1 MRINIKQVF
10 GMNSSVAF
18 TGDRPRHVTFIGWGA
33 TAVVFAAI
41 GAILL
46 VAAHAATGSNSTI
59 PISLAS
65 VPPQGNAK
73 TVSDS
78 GAIGG
83 SAIEFGSGSTSSGG
97 GSGSGGSSNSGFITA
112 SGVNLMQNG
121 KVYKSVSF
129 NFSPVGSCWSS
140 NWTTAQ
146 MDQFFAAIPSNSIA
160 RFFAPPGGTDS
171 ASFVQSIVK
180 EADKYNV
187 HLLISLAVADVYGQC
202 DAADSDSTPTGKTA
216 AYYTNAVKSG
226 SPYANWVKSVVTPLA
241 NDPGVAMWEIINEP
255 WHNQNSPLSSV
266 GGASGAA
273 TYTNAAAKLIRDAE
287 TAGAGS
293 PKQLI
298 TLGPAD
304 IGETGGVSGMEQ
316 IFKNID
322 VVDDHD
328 YSGDQ
333 GGPTAY
339 DNSEFPSLQQIAK
352 VLNKPYMVDE
362 TGVEAGSN
370 CNPSKLQGDWE
381 TSNSNTGGLTLQNR
395 KSFLLDHKATD
406 YLNAGASYVGLWL
419 YTAPGQEQSGCTY
432 ENINPSDPLMAA
444 VKSYQIP

>member
-10 GMNSSVAF
+10 GMDSSAAF

-97 GSGSGGSSNSGFITA
+97 GSGSGSSNSGFITA
-112 SGVNLMQNG
+112 SGMNLMQNG

-180 EADKYNV
+180 EADKYNI

-216 AYYTNAVKSG
+216 AYYTDAVKPG

-241 NDPGVAMWEIINEP
+241 NDPGVAMWEIVNEP

-316 IFKNID
+316 IFRNID

-328 YSGDQ
+328 YSGDL
-333 GGPTAY
+333 GGATAY
-339 DNSEFPSLQQIAK
+339 DSNELSELQQIGKA
-352 VLNKPYMVDE
+352 LNKPYMIDE
-362 TGVEAGSN
+362 AGVEAGSN
-370 CNPSKLQGDWE
+370 CSASNLQNAWDSG
-381 TSNSNTGGLTLQNR
+381 NGGLTLQNR
-395 KSFLLDHKATD
+395 VSFLLAHKATD
-406 YLNAGASYVGLWL
+406 YFNAGLSYVGFWL
-419 YTAPGQEQSGCTY
+419 YTTPGQEASGCTY